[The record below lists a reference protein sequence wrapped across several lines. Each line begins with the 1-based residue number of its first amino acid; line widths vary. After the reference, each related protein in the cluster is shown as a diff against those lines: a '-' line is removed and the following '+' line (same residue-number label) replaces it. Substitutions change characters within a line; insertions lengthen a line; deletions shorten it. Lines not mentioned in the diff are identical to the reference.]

1 MRLEPLTTVRVTL
14 ADILDLGD
22 VTASR
27 GMEMYLPIWLRMW
40 GAVGSPMFNVKVV
53 R

>member
-1 MRLEPLTTVRVTL
+1 VKRWLGEWFGWR
-14 ADILDLGD
+14 DILDLGD

-27 GMEMYLPIWLRMW
+27 GMELYLPIWLRMW
-40 GAVGSPMFNVKVV
+40 GAVGSPMFNVKLV